1 METLISILQFMFYMS
16 ILTII
21 TEFIIAVSI
30 VVYDL
35 IEEKFNYKK

>member
-35 IEEKFNYKK
+35 IDEKFNYKK

>member
-21 TEFIIAVSI
+21 TEFIIAVGI

-35 IEEKFNYKK
+35 IDEKFNYKK